1 LCFARKKIFGNKDAV
16 RLGTPFETSPTRQ
29 RPLLK
34 IEMDNCIEAILQSV
48 AGCKSK
54 TAKMKDNDRALLYRR
69 INSSVLG
76 FLSDSGEQNR
86 QNSAV
91 QKTEAVVANVTHN
104 LNQLVCDYLWLTR
117 CCNNATE
124 IADTFNSMHL
134 AGVVVCKSFFILC
147 KYHSNRNTADINT
160 MCMPSLFPQYATIH
174 VSPKKIMSLSYS
186 ELVYVLT
193 SLQEQWHILVRMDL
207 RAAVTAIVACM
218 VRFCVLYCLQL
229 PALELDDTQEREKV
243 LSGDRTVL
251 YVMSKRATRHFVT
264 TFVCMLR
271 ELVIFHHSNTI
282 HVAPMDSNTKTKHIV
297 HEVLRYGQ
305 TLPRN
310 VSVHIKSCFTKIK
323 CIRTTAS
330 TAPDATQPSP
340 TSHNHPVSARK
351 EAPVSTQDTLLP
363 QLPSDETLWAFLV
376 KKIGAQKLGPCPR
389 KISPAY
395 SVLVTDVII
404 SLSANNDNKT
414 NLQVRGAPRARCFAG
429 SAPRALF
436 CGERPARAF
445 LRGAPCARCFAGSA
459 LRALCLRRHVYGA
472 PRSQGPCA
480 WGRSP
485 LSTHLAM

>member
-1 LCFARKKIFGNKDAV
+1 
-16 RLGTPFETSPTRQ
+16 
-29 RPLLK
+29 
-34 IEMDNCIEAILQSV
+34 MDNCIEAILQSV